1 MKNHQLIHFKR
12 PTGLQWT
19 LLKGW
24 VWLDLTFCQEH
35 TVPLL
40 VLSPLPPINYFFL
53 QSLLK
58 FSDDHMNSSTTA
70 KLWQLLQTK
79 ALSSRGIQDCSVCCM
94 QWRWMTEI
102 PNYPCAGLTETF
114 LLTMHY
120 TQFKWL
126 QKEPREHCGHQALPK
141 GSSDTP
147 GGQKCSEAA
156 SQLVSVGSVLRKHW
170 WNQVRG
176 EKRLLGFPS

>member
-1 MKNHQLIHFKR
+1 MHETALNTTSWSPLRHFQLVEEAALLHHQGLQPPAHPQKRVQQLLHCYQAWKCWKIIMKNHQLIHFKR
-12 PTGLQWT
+12 PTDLQWT

-58 FSDDHMNSSTTA
+58 FSDDHMNSSTIA

-79 ALSSRGIQDCSVCCM
+79 ALSSRGIQDSSVCCM

-114 LLTMHY
+114 LLTTHY
-120 TQFKWL
+120 K
-126 QKEPREHCGHQALPK
+126 H
-141 GSSDTP
+141 
-147 GGQKCSEAA
+147 
-156 SQLVSVGSVLRKHW
+156 SV
-170 WNQVRG
+170 
-176 EKRLLGFPS
+176 